1 MSDVMQSSRV
11 DLIYRPLVKTL
22 SNLQVGKIH
31 LQLPSGQRMTFAGGK
46 PGPEASLEIFHPRL
60 MMRLLA
66 NGTLGLAEGYMAGE
80 WNSPDVVALISVGE
94 MNRDI
99 LGGLDEGR
107 PLMRALQWCVH
118 AFRPNTKKGAR
129 RNIAS
134 HYDLGNDFYKLWLD
148 PSMTYSSAVF
158 DSPEQSLEAAQMNKY
173 DAILDIL
180 KPTQDMHL
188 LEIGSGWGGFA
199 MRAATTTGCRVTSIT
214 LSNAQLKKARARV
227 QKAGL
232 SDRIEFKLQDYRDL
246 TGQYDGI
253 ASIEMFEA
261 VGERYWP
268 DFFKTLHD
276 RLTPD
281 GRAAVQVITIR
292 DDLFAAYR
300 KGVDFIQRYIFP
312 GGMLPSPEVFVEAAH
327 QAGLEAMHQVFR
339 GLDYAKTLHLWDDA
353 FKAKLPQIKSMGFDE
368 RFIRMWRFYLAYC
381 EAGFRRETINLMQI
395 GLRRA

>member
-11 DLIYRPLVKTL
+11 DLIYQPLVKTL
-22 SNLQVGKIH
+22 TKLKIGEIH
-31 LQLPSGQRMTFAGGK
+31 LTLPSGEHLNFVGTK
-46 PGPEASLEIFHPRL
+46 PGPQASLQIRHPRM
-60 MMRLLA
+60 MMRMLA

-80 WNSPDVVALISVGE
+80 WDSPDVVALISVGE

-118 AFRPNTKKGAR
+118 AFRPNTKRGAR

-173 DAILDIL
+173 DAILGIL
-180 KPTQDMHL
+180 KPNQDTHL

-199 MRAATTTGCRVTSIT
+199 MRAVETTGCRVTSIT
-214 LSNAQLKKARARV
+214 LSHAQLEEAQARV

-246 TGQYDGI
+246 TGQFDGI

-268 DFFKTLHD
+268 DFFKTLYG
-276 RLTPD
+276 RLAP
-281 GRAAVQVITIR
+281 GGKAAVQVITIR

-312 GGMLPSPEVFVEAAH
+312 GGMLPSPEVFVGAAQ
-327 QAGLEAMHQVFR
+327 QAGLETMHQVFR
-339 GLDYAKTLHLWDDA
+339 GLDYAKTLHLWDEA
-353 FKAKLPQIKSMGFDE
+353 FKAKLPQVKSMGFDE

>member
-1 MSDVMQSSRV
+1 MSEVIQSPRV
-11 DLIYRPLVKTL
+11 DLIYRPLVNTL
-22 SNLQVGKIH
+22 SKLKVGQIH
-31 LQLPSGQRMTFAGGK
+31 LRLPGGEELSFVGAQS
-46 PGPEASLEIFHPRL
+46 GPEASLEIFHPRL
-60 MMRLLA
+60 MMRMLT
-66 NGTLGLAEGYMAGE
+66 NGTLGLAEGYMAGD
-80 WNSPDVVALISVGE
+80 WDSPDVVALISVGE

-107 PLMRALQWCVH
+107 FVMRALQWCVH
-118 AFRPNTKKGAR
+118 AVRPNTKKGAR

-158 DSPEQSLEAAQMNKY
+158 DSPDQSLEQAQMNKY

-180 KPTQDMHL
+180 KPTEDMHL

-199 MRAATTTGCRVTSIT
+199 MRAVETTACRVTSIT
-214 LSNAQLKKARARV
+214 LSNAQLEEAQARV
-227 QKAGL
+227 QSAGL
-232 SDRIEFKLQDYRDL
+232 ADRITFKLQDYRDL
-246 TGQYDGI
+246 TGQFDGI

-268 DFFKTLHD
+268 DFFKTLSD
-276 RLTPD
+276 RLTPS
-281 GRAAVQVITIR
+281 GVAAIQVITIR

-300 KGVDFIQRYIFP
+300 KSVDFIQRYIFP
-312 GGMLPSPEVFVEAAH
+312 GGMLPSPEVFVQAAQ
-327 QAGLEAMHQVFR
+327 QAGLDAVHQVFR
-339 GLDYAKTLHLWDDA
+339 GLDYARTLHLWDQA
-353 FKAKLPQIKSMGFDE
+353 FQAKLPEVRSMGFDE

-395 GLRRA
+395 GLKRA